1 MNLIKWDQLEDGLAP
16 LSDSQRDWIE
26 TLEERV
32 SKTLG
37 SYSDTSIPV
46 VNQDQGNFTDNE
58 PIIPIDK
65 KIESCH
71 ELLQYYAAL
80 ESRYESIEYKR
91 YCMYL
96 EELNI
101 RKDDCNS
108 LCKDIDKAL
117 EDMSALSRQ
126 YGIVSN
132 KTMSLHSATEQ
143 LISEQEKL
151 NEIGN
156 EIARYVKYF
165 KEADLIMDK
174 LESANLS
181 VRSDTFI
188 DITDKIDTNMDFME
202 KNDKFKESA
211 VYLVKYRHC
220 QSKVIGM
227 MHQWIMNILDEATD
241 SIMNSLPTSESTG
254 DDPTSPDAD
263 TQTLALLY
271 GRFQRI
277 LPKIKPIIIIMEKR
291 SFKRQEYDT
300 LLLECHQR
308 YLMKRGGVISASVQ
322 KGLQSVKE
330 KYNGDH
336 CSFVRHACSLLLHA
350 SIDEHRLFY
359 QFFEKKSHLLAGYL
373 EGLCTSLYDILRPSI
388 IHINHL
394 ETLAEICCIL
404 RVEMLEEHVQN
415 HIEALEG
422 FGNICLQ
429 LLHDAQ
435 ERLVFR
441 THLYLQSDIL
451 GYNPSPGDL
460 AYPNKLKMMEDI
472 AESLREE
479 NRQAK
484 IKKISVSSISSV
496 SSITSNNQEQSEASK
511 FIPIVGFDPI
521 HKLSAPSSSSFN
533 LVTNSPADLHGMWY
547 PTVRRTLVCLSRLY
561 RCLDRPVFQSLS
573 REAINFCI
581 ESIERAKE
589 KIETRATTLD
599 ALLFQVKHLLILREQ
614 IAPFQVDFTVKEY
627 SLDFSKVKTAAFG
640 LLERR
645 SRVFALSN
653 NALLEFLLEG
663 APRMKEH
670 LIDSRKHVDSK
681 LKAACQTLIQHCT
694 KLLVDPIDKSL
705 GSVINSNANVTSSP
719 GSGNAQKSSALAKVD
734 PQVVAQVVN
743 EVIRLIKFQL
753 PSIQQSMQLYLA
765 NRETESILFRPIRN
779 NIVAM
784 FTQLSQWLHGNYSS
798 EEQLLIACPLP
809 EQVSIMLSSSS
820 LAHTSSNYS
829 TNNQPQEQQ
838 HHPTVANV
846 PTGVTTV

>member
-16 LSDSQRDWIE
+16 LSDTQRDWIE

-32 SKTLG
+32 SKTLW
-37 SYSDTSIPV
+37 SNSDTSTSFV
-46 VNQDQGNFTDNE
+46 DDHQDNSNDNGT
-58 PIIPIDK
+58 ITSMGK

-71 ELLQYYAAL
+71 QLLQYYASL
-80 ESRYESIEYKR
+80 ESRYESMEYKR
-91 YCMYL
+91 YSMYL

-108 LCKDIDKAL
+108 LCRDIDKAL

-156 EIARYVKYF
+156 EITRYVKYF

-188 DITDKIDTNMDFME
+188 DITDKIDTNIDFME

-241 SIMNSLPTSESTG
+241 SIMSSLPTESSG

-263 TQTLALLY
+263 SQTLALLY

-277 LPKIKPIIIIMEKR
+277 LPKIKPIITIIEKR

-330 KYNGDH
+330 RYNGDH

-350 SIDEHRLFY
+350 SIDEHRLFN

-415 HIEALEG
+415 HMEALEG

-496 SSITSNNQEQSEASK
+496 SSITSNNLELEAPK
-511 FIPIVGFDPI
+511 FIPIAGFDPI

-533 LVTNSPADLHGMWY
+533 LITNSPADLHGMWY

-581 ESIERAKE
+581 ESIEKAKE
-589 KIETRATTLD
+589 KIEARATTLD

-681 LKAACQTLIQHCT
+681 LKAACQMLIQHCT

-705 GSVINSNANVTSSP
+705 GSVISSNASVASPP
-719 GSGNAQKSSALAKVD
+719 GSPNAQKGIVPAKVE
-734 PQVVAQVVN
+734 PQVVAQVVS
-743 EVIRLIKFQL
+743 EVLRLMKFQL

-784 FTQLSQWLHGNYSS
+784 FTQLSQWLHSNYSS

-829 TNNQPQEQQ
+829 SNQHLEQQ
-838 HHPTVANV
+838 HHPVVTNV
-846 PTGVTTV
+846 PTGATTV

>member
-1 MNLIKWDQLEDGLAP
+1 MNLIKWDQLEGSLAP
-16 LSDSQRDWIE
+16 LSNSQREWIE

-32 SKTLG
+32 SKTLA
-37 SYSDTSIPV
+37 SDSDALLV
-46 VNQDQGNFTDNE
+46 EKN
-58 PIIPIDK
+58 IDEK
-65 KIESCH
+65 EIHLKDRKIDSCH
-71 ELLQYYAAL
+71 ELLQSYALL
-80 ESRYESIEYKR
+80 ESRYESTEYKR
-91 YCMYL
+91 YCIYL
-96 EELNI
+96 KELNI

-108 LCKDIDKAL
+108 LCMDIEKAL
-117 EDMSALSRQ
+117 EDMSALSTQ

-143 LISEQEKL
+143 LIAEQEKL

-156 EIARYVKYF
+156 EITRYVKYF

-188 DITDKIDTNMDFME
+188 QITDKIETNIDFME
-202 KNDKFKESA
+202 KNDKFKESP

-227 MHQWIMNILDEATD
+227 MHQWIMNLLDEATD
-241 SIMNSLPTSESTG
+241 SILSSLPTSESSG
-254 DDPTSPDAD
+254 EDPIYPDAD

-277 LPKIKPIIIIMEKR
+277 LPKIKPIITIIEKR
-291 SFKRQEYDT
+291 SFKRQEYDS

-359 QFFEKKSHLLAGYL
+359 QFFEKKSHFLAGYL

-404 RVEMLEEHVQN
+404 RIEMLEEHVQN
-415 HIEALEG
+415 HMEALGG

-496 SSITSNNQEQSEASK
+496 SSVISNQELETPK
-511 FIPIVGFDPI
+511 FIPIVGFEPI
-521 HKLSAPSSSSFN
+521 HKLSGPVSSFN
-533 LVTNSPADLHGMWY
+533 LVNNSPADLHGMWY

-561 RCLDRPVFQSLS
+561 RCVDRPVFQSLS
-573 REAINFCI
+573 KEAINFCI
-581 ESIERAKE
+581 ESIEKAKE
-589 KIETRATTLD
+589 KIEARATPLD
-599 ALLFQVKHLLILREQ
+599 AQLFQVKHLLILREQ

-681 LKAACQTLIQHCT
+681 LKAACQMLIQHCT
-694 KLLVDPIDKSL
+694 KLLVDPIDKLL
-705 GSVINSNANVTSSP
+705 GSNTNA
-719 GSGNAQKSSALAKVD
+719 SSASPQKTIHQSTKVH
-734 PQVVAQVVN
+734 PQVVAQVVS
-743 EVIRLIKFQL
+743 EVLRLIKFQL

-779 NIVAM
+779 NIVGI

-820 LAHTSSNYS
+820 LAHTSNYS
-829 TNNQPQEQQ
+829 STQE
-838 HHPTVANV
+838 HHP
-846 PTGVTTV
+846 PVTTAVAGTATI